1 MANIGYSAE
10 KAKFFSVLADGK
22 FHHSVPEGTPNAV
35 KREYETSDGKKGFK
49 WDIIADSIEGTMS
62 SISTR
67 DGDFGKQLHIA
78 FAPDEKGTEPV
89 VISLN
94 VASNFAEDFLKK
106 LPNINVDKPVKLVPY
121 SFEDEKGK
129 NKRGITVYQED
140 KKLQSYYH
148 EVKKSKDGK
157 EKIVAINDYPEI
169 PKEAKEW
176 ESDDW
181 KVFFVQARK
190 FLLKQLEKHPLYNL
204 AYLKSTEGQVE
215 YPKSEDG
222 KEIPW

>member
-1 MANIGYSAE
+1 MANIGYANE

-22 FHHSVPEGTPNAV
+22 FHHSVPEGTEGAV
-35 KREYETSDGKKGFK
+35 KREYETSDGKKDFK
-49 WDIIADSIEGTMS
+49 WDIIADSIEGVMS

-78 FAPDEKGTEPV
+78 FAPDEKGKEPV

-94 VASNFAEDFLKK
+94 VSSNFAEDFLKK
-106 LPNINVDKPVKLVPY
+106 LKNIEIDKPVKLVPY
-121 SFEDEKGK
+121 SFEDDKGK
-129 NKRGITVYQED
+129 NKRGITVYQGD

-148 EVKKSKDGK
+148 ELKKGKDGK

-181 KVFFVQARK
+181 KIFFVQTRK
-190 FLLKQLEKHPLYNL
+190 FMLKQLEKHPLYNL
-204 AYLKSTEGQVE
+204 AYLKSTEGEVE
-215 YPKSEDG
+215 YPVSNMKDV
-222 KEIPW
+222 PF